1 MKSILLQDLLST
13 IKEIHSSIT
22 ADSTQPPETDPKK
35 FPFSLITILL
45 PTSAL
50 GVHQASMVLK
60 YVVKAASQG
69 LAVILITHNVHHA
82 YPVGNSFTVLNRG
95 KSLGTFNKKDISREE
110 LLGMMAG
117 GEELDK
123 LEVELEEMNRINN

>member
-1 MKSILLQDLLST
+1 
-13 IKEIHSSIT
+13 
-22 ADSTQPPETDPKK
+22 
-35 FPFSLITILL
+35 
-45 PTSAL
+45 
-50 GVHQASMVLK
+50 MVLK

-123 LEVELEEMNRINN
+123 LEVELEEMNRIRLSNLNIVNHFPSTGSPFLY

>member
-1 MKSILLQDLLST
+1 MAKFIVMGNY
-13 IKEIHSSIT
+13 T
-22 ADSTQPPETDPKK
+22 AQAFKK
-35 FPFSLITILL
+35 FIGNPDQDGAAFGAKVLVLDE

-123 LEVELEEMNRINN
+123 LEVELEEMNRLNS

>member
-1 MKSILLQDLLST
+1 MAISRAIYFGAKVLVLD
-13 IKEIHSSIT
+13 E
-22 ADSTQPPETDPKK
+22 
-35 FPFSLITILL
+35 

-60 YVVKAASQG
+60 YIVKAAANG

-95 KSLGTFNKKDISREE
+95 KSLGTFQKKNISREE
-110 LLGMMAG
+110 LLSMMAG
-117 GEELDK
+117 GEEFDK
-123 LEVELEEMNRINN
+123 LEVELKEINRLNT